1 MEPAPYHLD
10 VAEGPAALA
19 FWGAA
24 SDGVRLR
31 IGIWPGGNRGTVLL
45 FPGRAEYLEKY
56 GRAAAALCGMG
67 FALIAVDWRGQGLA
81 DRLADDPSVGHVE
94 RFADYQMDV
103 ATLIGAAR
111 DRGLPRPW
119 HLLGHSMGG
128 AIGLRA
134 LVEGLPVESAAFSGP
149 MWRIAMPELL
159 RPVVRGLGWAARKL
173 GQGFRYTPGTGRS
186 YLSGTS
192 FDGNVLT
199 RDPEMFA
206 YMLRQAAVHS
216 EFALGGPSLN
226 WLREAVRETRRLSRI
241 ASPEVPALAI
251 VGTRERVVET
261 ARIVERMR
269 KWPGGRLEWIE
280 GGEHEV
286 LMETPERRE
295 RAFELLDEHFRP
307 RATT

>member
-1 MEPAPYHLD
+1 MEPAPYHRN
-10 VAEGPAALA
+10 VAEGPAAEA
-19 FWGAA
+19 FWGDA

-31 IGIWPGGNRGTVLL
+31 IGIWPGGGRGTVLL

-56 GRAAAALCGMG
+56 GRAAAELSGMG

-81 DRLADDPSVGHVE
+81 DRLAGDPAVGHVE

-103 ATLIGAAR
+103 AALIGAAR

-134 LVEGLPVESAAFSGP
+134 LVEGLPVESAAFCGP
-149 MWRIAMPELL
+149 MWRIAMPSFL
-159 RPVVRGLGWAARKL
+159 RPVVLGLGWAARKF
-173 GQGFRYTPGTGRS
+173 GQEFRYTPGTGRN

-192 FDGNVLT
+192 FAGNVLT

-206 YMLRQAAVHS
+206 YMLRQAAVHA

-241 ASPEVPALAI
+241 PSPEIPALAI
-251 VGTRERVVET
+251 VGTRERVVDT
-261 ARIVERMR
+261 ARIVGRMR

-286 LMETPERRE
+286 LMETPERRA

-307 RATT
+307 RTAI